1 MHTNRI
7 SPARKILL
15 WLVATLGLALLSG
28 CDTVVLTNLTAPS
41 LPENPS
47 QIYTF
52 TLRVTPKTNTVVSS
66 SLMPKII
73 IDGQSFAMKRSPF
86 GEGIY
91 EFEYQ
96 LGGGR
101 DAVAYYFLVPFKIE
115 TQNGIMDS
123 EVYTEIVHA
132 KIVRRYVLSL
142 EVNRGPIGARISVL
156 GRGFSPQDTIFFENL
171 PTRTTYE
178 SPNALSFFVPAI
190 EANKNYRVMLG
201 SAAGNSPVGTFRVD
215 PSSLNVSPS
224 SLNLRGGER
233 QPLTFNVPVS
243 APPGGL
249 LIDIT
254 TDVPE
259 SVIMPEII
267 VPQGQTSV
275 TITVEGGKTGNGSLF
290 VKGFGAGEVTI
301 PVTVTGK

>member
-7 SPARKILL
+7 SLARKILL

-52 TLRVTPKTNTVVSS
+52 TLRVTAKTNAVVTG

-73 IDGQSFAMKRSPF
+73 VDGQSFAMKRSAF

-96 LGGGR
+96 LPGGR
-101 DAVAYYFLVPFKIE
+101 DEVAYYFLVPFKIE
-115 TQNGIMDS
+115 TQNGVSDS
-123 EVYTEIVHA
+123 EVYTEIVRA

-142 EVNRGPIGARISVL
+142 EVNRGPIGARISIL
-156 GRGFSPQDTIFFENL
+156 GRGFSQQDSVFFDNL
-171 PTRTTYE
+171 PARTTYE
-178 SPNALSFFVPAI
+178 SPNAISFIVPAV

-201 SAAGNSPVGTFRVD
+201 SSAGNSPVGTFRVD

-233 QPLTFNVPVS
+233 QTLTFNVPVS

-275 TITVEGGKTGNGSLF
+275 TITVEGGKAGNGSLF

-301 PVTVTGK
+301 PVSVTGK

>member
-66 SLMPKII
+66 SVMPKIV
-73 IDGQSFAMKRSPF
+73 IDGQNFAMKRSAF

-96 LGGGR
+96 LPGGR
-101 DAVAYYFLVPFKIE
+101 DEVAYYFLVPFKIE
-115 TQNGIMDS
+115 TQNGLTDS
-123 EVYTEIVHA
+123 EVYTAIVHA

-156 GRGFSPQDTIFFENL
+156 GRGFSQQDSVFFDNL
-171 PTRTTYE
+171 PARTTYE
-178 SPNALSFFVPAI
+178 SPNAISFIVPAV
-190 EANKNYRVMLG
+190 EPNKNYRIMLG

-224 SLNLRGGER
+224 SLNLLAGQR
-233 QPLTFNVPVS
+233 QSLTFNVPVS

-275 TITVEGGKTGNGSLF
+275 TVTVEGGKAGKGSLF
-290 VKGFGAGEVTI
+290 VKGFGAGEVSI
-301 PVTVTGK
+301 PVSVTGK

>member
-15 WLVATLGLALLSG
+15 WLGATLALALLSG

-41 LPENPS
+41 FPENPS

-52 TLRVTPKTNTVVSS
+52 TLRVTPKTNTVSPSS
-66 SLMPKII
+66 ISPKII
-73 IDGQSFAMKRSPF
+73 LDGQSFAMKRSSM

-96 LGGGR
+96 LPNGR
-101 DAVAYYFLVPFKIE
+101 DQVAYYYLVPFKIE
-115 TQNGIMDS
+115 TQNGVADS
-123 EVYTEIVHA
+123 EVYTEIVNA

-156 GRGFSPQDTIFFENL
+156 GRGFSPQDTVFFDNL
-171 PTRTTYE
+171 PARTTYE
-178 SPNALSFFVPAI
+178 SPNSISFFVPAV

-215 PSSLNVSPS
+215 PSNLNVTPS
-224 SLNLRGGER
+224 SISLRGGDR
-233 QPLTFNVPVS
+233 QPVTFNVPVS

-249 LIDIT
+249 LIDVT

-275 TITVEGGKTGNGSLF
+275 TITVEGGTPGSGSLF
-290 VKGFGAGEVTI
+290 LKGFGAGEVTI
-301 PVTVTGK
+301 PVTVMPK

>member
-52 TLRVTPKTNTVVSS
+52 TLRVTPKTNTVVNG

-73 IDGQSFAMKRSPF
+73 IDGQNFAMKRSAF

-96 LGGGR
+96 LPGGR
-101 DAVAYYFLVPFKIE
+101 DEVAYYFLVPFKIE
-115 TQNGIMDS
+115 TQNGVTES

-156 GRGFSPQDTIFFENL
+156 GRGFSQQDNVFFDNL
-171 PTRTTYE
+171 PARTTYE
-178 SPNALSFFVPAI
+178 SPNAISFIVPAV
-190 EANKNYRVMLG
+190 EPNKNYHVMLG
-201 SAAGNSPVGTFRVD
+201 SSAGNSPVGTFRVD

-233 QPLTFNVPVS
+233 QSLTFNVPVS

-254 TDVPE
+254 TDIPE

-275 TITVEGGKTGNGSLF
+275 TVSVEGSKAGTGSLF

>member
-52 TLRVTPKTNTVVSS
+52 TLRVTPKTNTVVNG

-73 IDGQSFAMKRSPF
+73 IDGQNFAMKRSAF

-96 LGGGR
+96 LPGGR
-101 DAVAYYFLVPFKIE
+101 DEVAYYFLVPFKIE
-115 TQNGIMDS
+115 TQNGVTES

-156 GRGFSPQDTIFFENL
+156 GRGFSQQDNVFFDNL
-171 PTRTTYE
+171 PARTTYE
-178 SPNALSFFVPAI
+178 SPNAISFIVPAV
-190 EANKNYRVMLG
+190 EPNKNYHVMLG
-201 SAAGNSPVGTFRVD
+201 SSAGNSPVGTFRVD

-233 QPLTFNVPVS
+233 QSLTFNVPVS

-254 TDVPE
+254 TDIPE

-275 TITVEGGKTGNGSLF
+275 TVSVEGGKAGTGSLF